1 MTAYI
6 NFAIENQFQKNEKLI
21 VTPVVDEATEREKI
35 FVAQAMKIY
44 QDIALQEE
52 LEVGQAIDIG
62 ATIVFEDNDGKITA
76 RVVDNGRENVI
87 GGHLSLTYTMA
98 NSIANNLSH
107 VFGDEEEW
115 DEYEEDCFEEVELFF

>member
-6 NFAIENQFQKNEKLI
+6 NFAVENQFQKNEKLV

-35 FVAQAMKIY
+35 FVAKAMKIY

-52 LEVGQAIDIG
+52 LQVGQSIDIG
-62 ATIVFEDNDGKITA
+62 ATIVFTDDDGEVTA
-76 RVVDNGRENVI
+76 KVADNGRENVI

-98 NSIANNLSH
+98 NSIVNNLSH
-107 VFGDEEEW
+107 VFGDEEW
-115 DEYEEDCFEEVELFF
+115 DEDEEDCFDETELHF